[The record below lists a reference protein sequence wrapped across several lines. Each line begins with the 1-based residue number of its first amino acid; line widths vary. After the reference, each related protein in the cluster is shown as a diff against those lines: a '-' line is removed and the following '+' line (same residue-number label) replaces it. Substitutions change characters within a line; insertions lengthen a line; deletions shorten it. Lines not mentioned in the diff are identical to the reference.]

1 MCTRDFLCLVEKIEE
16 DQYSCAVRGRGS
28 RLRTKLAIPSVYEE
42 QRRKGCD
49 QFTSL
54 VNRKLWARVNGWV
67 NDDEDEGSLPIGRP
81 CGKTRWGW
89 RGVEGKVGLKG
100 HFYPTTTLTQAGFQL
115 KRTAEARTNRSQ
127 VESVQTPRARAGGF
141 HFPPG

>member
-1 MCTRDFLCLVEKIEE
+1 M
-16 DQYSCAVRGRGS
+16 
-28 RLRTKLAIPSVYEE
+28 
-42 QRRKGCD
+42 
-49 QFTSL
+49 
-54 VNRKLWARVNGWV
+54 
-67 NDDEDEGSLPIGRP
+67 NDDEDEGSLPISRP
-81 CGKTRWGW
+81 CGKMRWGW

-141 HFPPG
+141 RFPPGWIPSRSGASPNALNKKSVDLAE